1 MSHSILIKF
10 MTIEIDDSGTGD
22 IIGSAFILFWRR
34 ETNTLIKKEI
44 PLGLYQSPDFNKLTK
59 NYIKNLFIEAFKEMD
74 IPKTEDLYL
83 CTGNCFDLA
92 REYLKEEGY
101 NYFDAK
107 IEGYL
112 QDCVEQTYLDHII
125 ENYDVPA
132 HKISL
137 ESGAKR
143 FFSLFHWVYQDFP
156 RRRAYVKTGFP
167 KWKNKWEI
175 EAENKWMLEMININR
190 EYSRNN
196 RRSTYKNHRNQN
208 FQNNRRKRNYRK

>member
-1 MSHSILIKF
+1 

-34 ETNTLIKKEI
+34 ETNILIKKEV
-44 PLGLYQSPDFNKLTK
+44 PLKLYQSPDFNNLTK
-59 NYIKNLFIEAFKEMD
+59 EYVKNLFIETFKEMD
-74 IPKTEDLYL
+74 ITKTEDIYL

-92 REYLKEEGY
+92 RVFLKEEEY
-101 NYFDAK
+101 NYHDAK

-125 ENYDVPA
+125 EEYDVPA
-132 HKISL
+132 HRVSL

-156 RRRAYVKTGFP
+156 RRKAFVKSGFP
-167 KWKNKWEI
+167 KWKSKWEI
-175 EAENKWMLEMININR
+175 EAEDKWMLEMVSIDEEN
-190 EYSRNN
+190 S
-196 RRSTYKNHRNQN
+196 SDTKKNT
-208 FQNNRRKRNYRK
+208 YRKKWTHQR

>member
-1 MSHSILIKF
+1 

-34 ETNTLIKKEI
+34 ETNILIKKEV
-44 PLGLYQSPDFNKLTK
+44 PLKLYQSPDFNNLTK
-59 NYIKNLFIEAFKEMD
+59 EYIKNLFIETFKEMN
-74 IPKTEDLYL
+74 IPKTEDIYL

-92 REYLKEEGY
+92 RVFLKEEKY
-101 NYFDAK
+101 NYHDAK

-125 ENYDVPA
+125 EEYDVPA
-132 HKISL
+132 HRVSL

-156 RRRAYVKTGFP
+156 RRKAFVKSGFP
-167 KWKNKWEI
+167 KWKTKWEI
-175 EAENKWMLEMININR
+175 EAKNKWMLEMVNTD
-190 EYSRNN
+190 E
-196 RRSTYKNHRNQN
+196 KNSPHS
-208 FQNNRRKRNYRK
+208 KRNTYRKKWSHRR